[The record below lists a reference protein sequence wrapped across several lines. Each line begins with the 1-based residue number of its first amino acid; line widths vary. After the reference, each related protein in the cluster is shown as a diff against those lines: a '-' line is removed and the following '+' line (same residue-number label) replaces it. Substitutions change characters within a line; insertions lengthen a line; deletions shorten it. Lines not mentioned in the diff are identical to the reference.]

1 METIKTRTF
10 NVQITVPVNDNGWIG
25 THQTP
30 TMQVVAHTKAGAIS
44 KVNDIVKH
52 MPIGTAVFLIEV

>member
-10 NVQITVPVNDNGWIG
+10 NVQITVSLDDNGWLG
-25 THQTP
+25 TRHLP
-30 TMQVVAHTKAGAIS
+30 TLQVVAHTKTGAIS

-52 MPIGTAVFLIEV
+52 MPIGTAVHLIEV